1 MTKHANRKARVRAT
15 AAKEGTNYT
24 AALRGTS
31 GPPPSVTSHSKP
43 ALGKAPTIVL
53 GDTPGTPAT
62 DSLVQW
68 RPSVGDSRM
77 VIDATRWAASFI
89 ELVVLR
95 AARRVG
101 LPVLALGPD
110 AAAYRQA
117 DPDAEIYEIGDWQ
130 GGYAT
135 LPAAASAVE
144 AFIARPGWR
153 LLLVHLDPPDAE
165 DHGSRVPEPPAAG
178 GGALDLSA
186 EEVTGLKELRLRL
199 AALETDPAPGLLVV
213 GAVICPRDTELHYL
227 FPPSYETRISPGLR
241 LEYDQPV
248 VFDSGLP
255 DLERYMPG
263 LDPALAALTSK
274 VRSGQRAGSEAAPR
288 SRFWWGMNPKQG
300 RVVMGSVHGQAA
312 VPIVLPDPPEPEPW
326 WSPSR
331 EVLLRAGSAG
341 N

>member
-1 MTKHANRKARVRAT
+1 MLRPTGRLTPTQRSTRSATGRVDTQRCQ
-15 AAKEGTNYT
+15 
-24 AALRGTS
+24 R
-31 GPPPSVTSHSKP
+31 PPRQSKP
-43 ALGKAPTIVL
+43 
-53 GDTPGTPAT
+53 
-62 DSLVQW
+62 SLLDQAGGCCW
-68 RPSVGDSRM
+68 CTLIRQMPRITGAESQNPP
-77 VIDATRWAASFI
+77 
-89 ELVVLR
+89 LR
-95 AARRVG
+95 
-101 LPVLALGPD
+101 
-110 AAAYRQA
+110 
-117 DPDAEIYEIGDWQ
+117 
-130 GGYAT
+130 
-135 LPAAASAVE
+135 
-144 AFIARPGWR
+144 
-153 LLLVHLDPPDAE
+153 
-165 DHGSRVPEPPAAG
+165 G